1 LFGGC
6 MIIGWDE
13 VGNTTDADMEA
24 WPDSVRKLAQF
35 DFDVLVPGHGERL
48 APGLLEHTIN
58 LLTQ

>member
-1 LFGGC
+1 